1 MKRPL
6 LTLKKKPLS
15 PPKEESL
22 NTPFENLKASLKTLK
37 AESVKEGS
45 PSQEGKK
52 TPPSVP
58 VKTESQKTEKRKKK
72 ESPKAPPPIILK
84 LCEQYPKLFNLECR
98 KPLKIGIE
106 EDILQEMAT
115 DPLITTHGLYHAFC
129 YYIKSKAYQKG
140 LSENAYRFD
149 LQGEQSGLVS
159 DVYSLEIAFQKE
171 KKERPQFIPNPV
183 ITKLCE
189 KYPNTFHGTK
199 RKPLKVGIHKDI
211 LEALKDDAQVSATAL
226 RKALFWYIRGY
237 AYQRGIVMH
246 DHRFDLDGNPAGEI
260 TPEQK
265 EAAQLQLDQ
274 RKYPATRKTKEKGE
288 STNTPKPDGKET
300 PSPEDLEP
308 DKKAESVL

>member
-6 LTLKKKPLS
+6 LTLKKKPAAI
-15 PPKEESL
+15 PKEESL
-22 NTPFENLKASLKTLK
+22 NTPFENLKASLKPLK
-37 AESVKEGS
+37 EESVKEAS
-45 PSQEGKK
+45 P
-52 TPPSVP
+52 PPAP
-58 VKTESQKTEKRKKK
+58 VKTERQKTEKKKK
-72 ESPKAPPPIILK
+72 SSKTLHPILVK
-84 LCEQYPKLFNLECR
+84 LCEKYPKLFNLTSR

-106 EDILQEMAT
+106 EDILQEMGT
-115 DPLITTHGLYHAFC
+115 DPVITTQGLYYSLG
-129 YYIKSKAYQKG
+129 YYIKGTAYQKG
-140 LSENAYRFD
+140 LSENDYRFD
-149 LQGEQSGLVS
+149 LQGEQAGLVS

-199 RKPLKVGIHKDI
+199 RKPLKIGIHKDI
-211 LEALKDDAQVSATAL
+211 LEALKDDEKVTATAL

-274 RKYPATRKTKEKGE
+274 KKHPVTRKTKEKRE
-288 STNTPKPDGKET
+288 STDTPKPDGTET
-300 PSPEDLEP
+300 PSPEGLEP